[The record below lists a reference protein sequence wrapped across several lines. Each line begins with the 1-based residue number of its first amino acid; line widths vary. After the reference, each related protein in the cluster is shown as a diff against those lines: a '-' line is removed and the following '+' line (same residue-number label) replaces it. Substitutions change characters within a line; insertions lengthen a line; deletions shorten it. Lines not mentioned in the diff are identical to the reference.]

1 MTEERSLRS
10 PENLARLA
18 KLRLMDDDLMT
29 RCFESDPAC
38 VELVLRIVLDMP
50 ELTVR
55 SVRTQVPVS
64 NLTERSL
71 RMDVVAIDSAGRTIN
86 VEIQRS
92 DRGAGRRRARFHSS
106 MLDSVLLQ
114 KSEDFQALPETWVI
128 FITERDV
135 LGRGEALYKVERC
148 ILNTGELFDDGAH
161 ILYVNGAFRDD
172 SPLGWLMHDFSCTR
186 AADMHYAVLAGQ
198 VRYFKETME
207 GSDTMCRVMEEKW
220 EEGRKEGRKE
230 GRREGRKSTA
240 RKLLAMSKLTL
251 EEIAECASLTLEE
264 VRQLAEELPQ

>member
-1 MTEERSLRS
+1 MIEEKSLRS
-10 PENLARLA
+10 PENLERLA
-18 KLRLMDDDLMT
+18 QLRLMDDDFMT

-38 VELVLRIVLDMP
+38 VELVLRIVLEMP
-50 ELTVR
+50 ELTVQ
-55 SVRTQVPVS
+55 SVRTQVPAA

-71 RMDVVAIDSAGRTIN
+71 RLDVVAVDSAGRIIN

-106 MLDSVLLQ
+106 MLDSALLQ

-128 FITERDV
+128 FITEHDV
-135 LGRGEALYKVERC
+135 LHRGEPLYKVERC

-172 SPLGWLMHDFSCTR
+172 SPLGWLMHDFSCTE
-186 AADMHYAVLAGQ
+186 AADMHYAVLAEQ

-220 EEGRKEGRKE
+220 EEGRKATQKAN
-230 GRREGRKSTA
+230 A
-240 RKLLAMSKLTL
+240 RTMLADGMLPL
-251 EEIAECASLTLEE
+251 EKIAQYSSLPLDE
-264 VRQLAEELPQ
+264 VRRLAKEMAQ

>member
-1 MTEERSLRS
+1 MTEEKSLRS

-18 KLRLMDDDLMT
+18 RMRLMDDDLMT

-38 VELVLRIVLDMP
+38 MELVLRIVLDMP
-50 ELTVR
+50 GLTVQ
-55 SVRTQVPVS
+55 SVRTQVS
-64 NLTERSL
+64 LGNLTERSL
-71 RMDVVAIDSAGRTIN
+71 RLDVVAVDSDGRTIN

-114 KSEDFQALPETWVI
+114 KSEDFQRLPETWVI

-135 LGRGEALYKVERC
+135 LGRGEPLYKVERC

-172 SPLGWLMHDFSCTR
+172 SPLGRLMHDFSCTR
-186 AADMHYAVLAGQ
+186 AADMHYSVLAGQ

-207 GSDTMCRVMEEKW
+207 GSDTMCRVMEEMCEK
-220 EEGRKEGRKE
+220 ERK
-230 GRREGRKSTA
+230 RERESMA
-240 RKLLAMSKLTL
+240 QSLLAIGKLTL
-251 EEIAECASLTLEE
+251 EEIAECARLSLDE
-264 VRQLAEELPQ
+264 VKRLRAAMPQ

>member
-1 MTEERSLRS
+1 MTEEKSLRS

-18 KLRLMDDDLMT
+18 RLRLMDDDLMT

-38 VELVLRIVLDMP
+38 VELVLRIVLEMP

-55 SVRTQVPVS
+55 SVRTQVPAA

-71 RMDVVAIDSAGRTIN
+71 RLDVVAVDSAGRTIN

-114 KSEDFQALPETWVI
+114 KSEDFQALPETWVV
-128 FITERDV
+128 FITEHDV
-135 LGRGEALYKVERC
+135 LHRGEPLYKVERC

-161 ILYVNGAFRDD
+161 ILYVNGAFRGD
-172 SPLGWLMHDFSCTR
+172 SPLGWLMHDFSCTE
-186 AADMHYAVLAGQ
+186 AADMHYAVLAEQ

-207 GSDTMCRVMEEKW
+207 GSDTMCRVMEEMCEK
-220 EEGRKEGRKE
+220 ERKIERKKNRTE
-230 GRREGRKSTA
+230 TA
-240 RKLLAMSKLTL
+240 QKLLAIGKLTL
-251 EEIAECASLTLEE
+251 EEIAECASLPLDE
-264 VRQLAEELPQ
+264 VRRLAEETAQ

>member
-1 MTEERSLRS
+1 MTEEKTLRT
-10 PENLARLA
+10 PENLERLA
-18 KLRLMDDDLMT
+18 RLRLMDDDLMT

-38 VELVLRIVLDMP
+38 VELVLRIVLEMP
-50 ELTVR
+50 ELTVQ
-55 SVRTQVPVS
+55 SVRTQVPLA

-71 RMDVVAIDSAGRTIN
+71 QLDVVAVDGAGRIIN

-114 KSEDFQALPETWVI
+114 KSEDFQALPETYVI
-128 FITERDV
+128 FITEHDV
-135 LGRGEALYKVERC
+135 LRRGEPLYKVERC

-172 SPLGWLMHDFSCTR
+172 SPIGRLMHDFSCTK
-186 AADMHYAVLAGQ
+186 AADMHYPVLAGR

-207 GSDTMCRVMEEKW
+207 GSDTMCRVMEEMCEK
-220 EEGRKEGRKE
+220 ERKKE
-230 GRREGRKSTA
+230 REKNQRTSAQRMLSIG
-240 RKLLAMSKLTL
+240 KLTL
-251 EEIAECASLTLEE
+251 EEVAECASLTLEE
-264 VRQLAEELPQ
+264 VKRLAEEMRQ

>member
-1 MTEERSLRS
+1 M
-10 PENLARLA
+10 
-18 KLRLMDDDLMT
+18 
-29 RCFESDPAC
+29 
-38 VELVLRIVLDMP
+38 
-50 ELTVR
+50 
-55 SVRTQVPVS
+55 
-64 NLTERSL
+64 
-71 RMDVVAIDSAGRTIN
+71 
-86 VEIQRS
+86 
-92 DRGAGRRRARFHSS
+92 
-106 MLDSVLLQ
+106 
-114 KSEDFQALPETWVI
+114 
-128 FITERDV
+128 